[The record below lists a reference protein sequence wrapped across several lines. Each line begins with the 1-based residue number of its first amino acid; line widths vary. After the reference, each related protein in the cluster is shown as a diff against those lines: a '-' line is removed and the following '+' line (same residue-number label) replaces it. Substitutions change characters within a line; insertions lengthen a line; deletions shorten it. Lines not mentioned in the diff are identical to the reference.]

1 MGHSTAQCIFTNMF
15 HWVIPATL
23 CKAVLLPFYRW
34 ESWGLNSLDSGLWFF
49 VWMVLQLI
57 LVTRSN
63 DFSIFAVKLL
73 NENLKQ
79 YDRVRSLGLG
89 QFLIFLSCFPYLSNG
104 DKTFYLSRIVGI
116 KWNNVIKVPK
126 NRQSKNISFDSLWYL
141 KIQIKIFFLNEGF
154 T

>member
-1 MGHSTAQCIFTNMF
+1 
-15 HWVIPATL
+15 
-23 CKAVLLPFYRW
+23 
-34 ESWGLNSLDSGLWFF
+34 
-49 VWMVLQLI
+49 MVLQLI

-104 DKTFYLSRIVGI
+104 DKTFYHSRIVGI
-116 KWNNVIKVPK
+116 K
-126 NRQSKNISFDSLWYL
+126 
-141 KIQIKIFFLNEGF
+141 
-154 T
+154 